1 LGNGSADFGGWQWTL
16 RHARFWQAY
25 RIFGR
30 LQSWQRAMRACR
42 KVRNASLHRPAW
54 MRRDTVLGALPAAEI
69 ATSLGVHGYY
79 AGLRLPSQ
87 LVAEL
92 YDRAQNSACF
102 TRPDDPERFLIGQV
116 RKGRSPR
123 GKPVATADVDIDI
136 NACAAMA
143 RVAGDPALIEAVQ
156 HHLGYRPRHVATRLY
171 WSPRSPLSHRERR
184 SNGQTIDY
192 HYDIE
197 RANTLYVYF
206 YLTDTDRQGGP
217 HVVVSGSHRPKSLR
231 LKWRSTRQPEDIVLE
246 HYGHDKV
253 VVLEGKA
260 GFGFFEDP
268 ACFHKVLPPQNSDRL
283 MLQLRYS

>member
-1 LGNGSADFGGWQWTL
+1 MGERSADFGGWEWTL
-16 RHARFWQAY
+16 QHARFWRPY

-30 LQSWQRAMRACR
+30 LQSWHRAMRACR
-42 KVRNASLHRPAW
+42 KVRNALPHRPAW
-54 MRRDTVLGALPAAEI
+54 MRRDTVFGALPVADIAAN
-69 ATSLGVHGYY
+69 LRLNGYC
-79 AGLRLPSQ
+79 AGLRLPPQ

-92 YDRAQNSACF
+92 YDRAQNSVCC

-116 RKGRSPR
+116 REGRSPR
-123 GKPVATADVDIDI
+123 GKPVATADVDVDI
-136 NACAAMA
+136 TTCAAMA
-143 RVAGDPALIEAVQ
+143 RIAGDPALVEAVQ
-156 HHLGYRPRHVATRLY
+156 HYLGYSPRHVATRLY
-171 WSPRSPLSHRERR
+171 WSPRSTLSHRERR

-197 RANTLYVYF
+197 PAITLYVYF

-217 HVVVSGSHRPKSLR
+217 HVVVSGSHRPKALR
-231 LKWRSTRQPEDIVLE
+231 LKWRSTRQPEHIVLE
-246 HYGHDKV
+246 HYGSDKV

-268 ACFHKVLPPQNSDRL
+268 ACFHRVLPPQNSDRL